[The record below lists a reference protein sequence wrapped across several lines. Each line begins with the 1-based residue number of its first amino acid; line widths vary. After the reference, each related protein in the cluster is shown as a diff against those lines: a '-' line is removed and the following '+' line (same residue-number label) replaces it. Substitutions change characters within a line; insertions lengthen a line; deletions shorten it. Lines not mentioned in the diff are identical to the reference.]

1 MSPSE
6 DTSQSVETGRP
17 TVLQKRMYR
26 KRQYAQSFDISDKE
40 KQHHHNQL
48 ERNRRQKL
56 ADLFTDLRDE
66 IPKIEQHSKASK
78 VVILNEATEYIT
90 ELQHLDN
97 MQENEIVNLIQKQS
111 DLEKKLRQ
119 LQSQRSSF
127 H

>member
-1 MSPSE
+1 
-6 DTSQSVETGRP
+6 
-17 TVLQKRMYR
+17 MYR